1 MKKLIL
7 LAPVLM
13 LLTGCSTFK
22 KSQRLDLSPFAEY
35 TVSLAADIEFGMTNG
50 SKVHYLMDYR
60 SDPVVKAH
68 NEKWNYVR
76 QLVRAVVAYS
86 VEVTTLGGSK
96 LKESERNEEFAVFLD
111 RLVRPAIHEYPDTI
125 HFTEAGLDSITADV
139 RAQKSFLDA
148 LGSAQPVIDEIARLS
163 ELVFDD
169 LQDSL
174 DETADHLLARIEEDN
189 RDIKFVRKRLKERQA
204 EVVQSLGLL
213 AKYRAG
219 EKSILPELL
228 EYEPQL
234 KDYLP
239 TDREPT
245 FEEVQRAEDRL
256 LFLMEKA
263 VDFKEQFAPDMAYY
277 RNQVLELDGLY
288 KFAMMHLKK
297 SRITVMVWAK
307 AHRDLARGI
316 TDPAAID
323 IFDITKKAVKTV
335 M

>member
-1 MKKLIL
+1 MKKFVLLLPVLFL
-7 LAPVLM
+7 LA
-13 LLTGCSTFK
+13 GCSTFK
-22 KSQRLDLSPFAEY
+22 KSQKLDLSPFAEY
-35 TVSLAADIEFGMTNG
+35 TVSLAADIEFGMTRG

-60 SDPVVKAH
+60 ADEPVRNH
-68 NEKWNYVR
+68 SLKWDNVR

-96 LKESERNEEFAVFLD
+96 LDEKMRNEEFGLFLD
-111 RLVRPAIHEYPDTI
+111 RLVRPAIQEYPHII
-125 HFTEAGLDSITADV
+125 HISEAGLDSIIADV
-139 RAQKSFLDA
+139 RSQPKFLDA

-174 DETADHLLARIEEDN
+174 DETADYLRMRIEEDN
-189 RDIKFVRKRLKERQA
+189 ADVKFIRTRLKVRQA

-213 AKYRAG
+213 TRYRNGDESAM
-219 EKSILPELL
+219 PELL
-228 EYEPQL
+228 EHEPQL
-234 KDYLP
+234 KDYIP

-245 FEEVQRAEDRL
+245 FDEVQAAEDRL

-277 RNQVLELDGLY
+277 RNQVSELDDLY
-288 KFAMMHLKK
+288 KFAMMHIKK
-297 SRITVMVWAK
+297 SRVTVMVWAR

-316 TDPAAID
+316 TDPAKID

>member
-68 NEKWNYVR
+68 NEKWIYVR

-96 LKESERNEEFAVFLD
+96 LKESERNEEFALFLD
-111 RLVRPAIHEYPDTI
+111 RLVRPSILKYPDTI
-125 HFTEAGLDSITADV
+125 RFTEAGLDSITADV
-139 RAQKSFLDA
+139 RAQKTFFDA
-148 LGSAQPVIDEIARLS
+148 LSSAQPVIDEIARIS
-163 ELVFDD
+163 ELIFDD

-174 DETADHLLARIEEDN
+174 DETAEHLHTRIEEDN
-189 RDIKFVRKRLKERQA
+189 EDIKFVRARVKERQA

-219 EKSILPELL
+219 DKSVLPELL
-228 EYEPQL
+228 ESEPQL

-245 FEEVQRAEDRL
+245 FEEVQQVEDRL
-256 LFLMEKA
+256 MFLMGKA

-277 RNQVLELDGLY
+277 RNQILELDDLH

-297 SRITVMVWAK
+297 SRVTIMVWAK

-316 TDPAAID
+316 TDPAKID